1 MDNNALT
8 PDTFEMPVL
17 DAEPIQAVE
26 TRVVASATQDDK
38 ELAALNASRG
48 WQRIAGSMKEDVDR
62 LRNMTGAELQG
73 LSREQVGDKFLI
85 SSLVADHLQKYL
97 DQVEHATKAVTE
109 NERN

>member
-1 MDNNALT
+1 MDDQALT
-8 PDTFEMPVL
+8 PDSFDMPVL
-17 DAEPIQAVE
+17 DAEPIAAVE
-26 TRVVASATQDDK
+26 ERVTQSATQDDK

-48 WQRIAGSMKEDVDR
+48 WQRIAGTMKEDVDR
-62 LRNMTGAELQG
+62 LRNMTGAQLEG

-109 NERN
+109 NERK